1 MKLNNKGKVSYLEL
15 GLIILIVIELLWYIA
30 NSYGWL
36 DSHMSSGNDGL
47 YANTAL
53 SVAKVNSLNGIQCP
67 VNECEK
73 GNEICTHYTS
83 QGYIGYFDGESN
95 TIVGIKPKG
104 YNSNAN
110 PTLNGKE
117 YIGDVGTLVLRITCN
132 EGDISLDWVPGN
144 DD

>member
-1 MKLNNKGKVSYLEL
+1 MDKHVS
-15 GLIILIVIELLWYIA
+15 A
-30 NSYGWL
+30 
-36 DSHMSSGNDGL
+36 GNDGL

-73 GNEICTHYTS
+73 ANEICTHYTS

-95 TIVGIKPKG
+95 TIVGYKPKG
-104 YNSNAN
+104 YNSSSE
-110 PTLNGKE
+110 LEIDGQE
-117 YIGDVGTLVLRITCN
+117 YTGAVGTMVIRVTCN
-132 EGDISLDWVPGN
+132 EGDIKLDWVTGN